1 MERNDVRI
9 YELKRMDLKGA
20 TIIDGFPSVGLVSSI
35 AANYLIKVLDMEHIG
50 IMDSVH
56 FPTVSLIRD
65 AKPLSPVRIY
75 AGRKSPAGD
84 QIVAF
89 ISEFQAPPNLIR
101 PIAYTMVDW
110 AIEQRCKMIVSPEG
124 LVVDPELRDSAD
136 ITDIV
141 FGIASTQ
148 RGRELLKQHGI
159 QSFEEGVISGVAG
172 VLLNEGRKRDFDV
185 ITLLA
190 EAHPDFPDARAA
202 ALVLEAIDRILL
214 GIEFDAKPRADAV
227 LQEKLKS
234 LPNTTIIVSARTT
247 EVHGDGDKVV
257 GLSYEDRTTGEQ
269 HRLNLEGIFV
279 QIGLVPNTEWLKG
292 TVALSPRGE
301 IEIDARGETSV
312 PGLFAAGDATTVP
325 YKQIII
331 AAGEGAKAALS
342 AFDYLIR
349 LTPATAAAA

>member
-1 MERNDVRI
+1 MERNDIRI

-75 AGRKSPAGD
+75 AGRKGQGGD
-84 QIVAF
+84 QLVAF

-101 PIAYTMVDW
+101 PIAYTLVDW

-124 LVVDPELRDSAD
+124 LVVDPELRDSAEISD
-136 ITDIV
+136 MV

-148 RGRELLKQHGI
+148 RGRELLKQHNI

-172 VLLNEGRKRDFDV
+172 ILLNEGRKRDFDV
-185 ITLLA
+185 LTLLA

-214 GIEFDAKPRADAV
+214 GIEFDAKPLFEEATRIEEHIREIQKQAV
-227 LQEKLKS
+227 VKK
-234 LPNTTIIVSARTT
+234 
-247 EVHGDGDKVV
+247 
-257 GLSYEDRTTGEQ
+257 EDRQ
-269 HRLNLEGIFV
+269 
-279 QIGLVPNTEWLKG
+279 
-292 TVALSPRGE
+292 APRPSMYG
-301 IEIDARGETSV
+301 
-312 PGLFAAGDATTVP
+312 
-325 YKQIII
+325 
-331 AAGEGAKAALS
+331 
-342 AFDYLIR
+342 
-349 LTPATAAAA
+349 

>member
-1 MERNDVRI
+1 MDRNDVRI

-75 AGRKSPAGD
+75 AGRKSPSGD

-136 ITDIV
+136 ITDVV

-185 ITLLA
+185 VTLLA

-202 ALVLEAIDRILL
+202 ALVLEAIDDILL
-214 GIEFDAKPRADAV
+214 GIEFDAKPLFEEATRIEEHIREIQKQAV
-227 LQEKLKS
+227 VKKEERQ
-234 LPNTTIIVSARTT
+234 A
-247 EVHGDGDKVV
+247 
-257 GLSYEDRTTGEQ
+257 
-269 HRLNLEGIFV
+269 
-279 QIGLVPNTEWLKG
+279 
-292 TVALSPRGE
+292 PRPSMYG
-301 IEIDARGETSV
+301 
-312 PGLFAAGDATTVP
+312 
-325 YKQIII
+325 
-331 AAGEGAKAALS
+331 
-342 AFDYLIR
+342 
-349 LTPATAAAA
+349 